1 MKYCN
6 MSSDNKKV
14 NQMKPKEQRY
24 LELYEQVKMIV
35 EVSESESRLAKLFPQ
50 TNFQL
55 GKQAKQVE
63 ALKKKNIGKKGK
75 YHSVVKM
82 KRSSVVGKQDPEELP
97 PDEMQNGSLMNDGTQ
112 SPEET
117 IRAMQD
123 PMQMVQ
129 ELLGQGMQ
137 PEEVAQYLV
146 SQGMD
151 EQQVMDIMQQL
162 SGEQEEQ
169 PEENPDQKA

>member
-1 MKYCN
+1 
-6 MSSDNKKV
+6 
-14 NQMKPKEQRY
+14 MKPKEQRY

-35 EVSESESRLAKLFPQ
+35 EVSESEARLAKLFPQ

-55 GKQAKQVE
+55 GKQAKEVE

-97 PDEMQNGSLMNDGTQ
+97 PEEMQDPSMMNDGTQ

-123 PMQMVQ
+123 PVQMAQ
-129 ELLGQGMQ
+129 ELMAQGMQ

-146 SQGMD
+146 SQGMEED
-151 EQQVMDIMQQL
+151 QVMELMQQIM
-162 SGEQEEQ
+162 GQGEEQ
-169 PEENPDQKA
+169 PPQEKTDMKA

>member
-1 MKYCN
+1 
-6 MSSDNKKV
+6 
-14 NQMKPKEQRY
+14 MKPKEQRY

-35 EVSESESRLAKLFPQ
+35 EVSESEARLAKLFPQ

-55 GKQAKQVE
+55 GKQAKEVE

-82 KRSSVVGKQDPEELP
+82 KRSSVVGKQDPEEQP
-97 PDEMQNGSLMNDGTQ
+97 PEEIQDPSMMNDGTQ

-123 PMQMVQ
+123 PTQMVQ
-129 ELLGQGMQ
+129 ELLSQGMK
-137 PEEVAQYLV
+137 PEEVAQYLI
-146 SQGMD
+146 SQGMEED
-151 EQQVMDIMQQL
+151 QVMQLLQQMA
-162 SGEQEEQ
+162 GDQEEQ
-169 PEENPDQKA
+169 PEEKPEEKA